1 MDKFYKYQLE
11 ELVSLV
17 KSKKWT
23 EGEKKTF
30 KCLEKYPNDI
40 TLLNLYSLFL
50 NQNNNFNK
58 SEITLKKIL
67 EIEPKNIDVINNLG
81 LVFKRQ
87 KKYKESIDCF
97 TRLIPMNY
105 NLPATYNN
113 LGTVYKQMGNIN
125 NAVINYNLSISK
137 DLNFFDA
144 YNNLGIAQEEIG
156 NVSEAIRN
164 YKKCIE
170 INPIQSDIYE
180 GKIFQL
186 NYIAYNEIEKNI
198 HFRKSTRPLIRWVK
212 GEGLDDKITKTSIA
226 IATKLFGEEVDYCL
240 CTNNLNS
247 RRVREI
253 LSLSSQPVCWIPLG
267 SRENIE
273 LSSILT
279 KAGCSENN
287 FGYWWKWF
295 PERVRPYAP
304 EWIVEGDML
313 ITKKPKWFNKWKN
326 GDDVVRISASDESA
340 WPKEYYGEY
349 ANLLNDKIKLYSGF
363 VSLPPN
369 FYYLKDMIK
378 IMNKQPL
385 KNNHNGV
392 YNFSEQGLI
401 SAVFSKYNIKKI
413 SMEEFPIANALFQKN
428 NYVKKK
434 SLNKIWGYHFAR
446 SFIKE
451 NIYFKKYINLKKN
464 SWIKKKQPF
473 KKQFEWLR
481 NNGQFGNEGYSM
493 NPFCVNR
500 ILSVMKNFKDIQ
512 LLEIG
517 TSRGY
522 LTALLSRFNKVT
534 TIDHK
539 DRGAFINLDGLNIK
553 IVKEDMLIFLKKDPN
568 KYKVILIDLH
578 GNSKKVWSKLWSLIP
593 ARLDI
598 KSKVILYN
606 SHLYKID
613 RFREENGIK
622 FLLDKNLFKKFDFKI
637 YEKPLPG
644 MIICSND

>member
-1 MDKFYKYQLE
+1 MDKLNKYQLE
-11 ELVSLV
+11 DLVSLI
-17 KSKKWT
+17 KSKKWI
-23 EGEKKTF
+23 EGEKKTLKF
-30 KCLEKYPNDI
+30 LKKFPNDI
-40 TLLNLYSLFL
+40 ILLNLYSLFL

-58 SEITLKKIL
+58 SEIILKKIL
-67 EIEPKNIDVINNLG
+67 ETDPKNTDAINNLG

-87 KKYKESIDCF
+87 NKYKESIDCYAQLI
-97 TRLIPMNY
+97 RLDH

-113 LGTVYKQMGNIN
+113 LGTVYKQMGDFS

-137 DLNFFDA
+137 DPNFFDA
-144 YNNLGIAQEEIG
+144 YNNLGIVQEEIG
-156 NVSEAIRN
+156 NISEAIQN
-164 YKKCIE
+164 YNKCSE

-186 NYIAYNEIEKNI
+186 NYITNNEIEKNI
-198 HFRKSTRPLIRWVK
+198 HFRKSIRPLIRWVK
-212 GEGLDDKITKTSIA
+212 GEGLDDKITKASIA
-226 IATKLFGEEVDYCL
+226 IATKLFGDEVDYCL

-253 LSLSSQPVCWIPLG
+253 LSLSSQPVCWLPLS
-267 SRENIE
+267 SRDNSE

-295 PERVRPYAP
+295 PERARPYAP

-313 ITKKPKWFNKWKN
+313 ITKKPKWFNKWKSGN
-326 GDDVVRISASDESA
+326 DVVRISASDESA

-349 ANLLNDKIKLYSGF
+349 ANLLDDKIKLYSGF

-401 SAVFSKYNIKKI
+401 SAVFSKYSIKKI
-413 SMEEFPIANALFQKN
+413 PIEEFPIANALFENNLKN
-428 NYVKKK
+428 KN
-434 SLNKIWGYHFAR
+434 SSNKIWGYHFAR

-451 NIYFKKYINLKKN
+451 NIFFTKYINLKKN
-464 SWIKKKQPF
+464 NWIKKNQSL

-493 NPFCVNR
+493 NPLCVNR
-500 ILSVMKNFKDIQ
+500 ILSVIKNYKDIQ
-512 LLEIG
+512 VLEIG

-539 DRGAFINLDGLNIK
+539 DRGAFINLSGLNIK
-553 IVKEDMLIFLKKDPN
+553 IVKEDMLSFLKKDLN
-568 KYKVILIDLH
+568 KYNIILIDLH

-593 ARLDI
+593 ARLEF

-613 RFREENGIK
+613 RFKEDNGIK
-622 FLLDKNLFKKFDFKI
+622 FLLDSNLLKNFNLKI
-637 YEKPLPG
+637 YDKPLPG

>member
-1 MDKFYKYQLE
+1 MDKLNKYQLE
-11 ELVSLV
+11 DLVSLI
-17 KSKKWT
+17 KSKKWI
-23 EGEKKTF
+23 EGEKKTLKF
-30 KCLEKYPNDI
+30 LKKFPNDI
-40 TLLNLYSLFL
+40 ILLNLYSLFL

-58 SEITLKKIL
+58 SEIILKKIL
-67 EIEPKNIDVINNLG
+67 ETDPKNTDAINNLG

-87 KKYKESIDCF
+87 NKYKESIDCYAQLI
-97 TRLIPMNY
+97 RLDHNV
-105 NLPATYNN
+105 PATYNN
-113 LGTVYKQMGNIN
+113 LGTVYKQMGDFS

-137 DLNFFDA
+137 DPNFLDA
-144 YNNLGIAQEEIG
+144 YNNLGIVQEEIG
-156 NVSEAIRN
+156 NISEAIKN
-164 YKKCIE
+164 YKKCSE

-186 NYIAYNEIEKNI
+186 NYITNNEIEKNI
-198 HFRKSTRPLIRWVK
+198 HFRKSIRPLIRWVK
-212 GEGLDDKITKTSIA
+212 GEGLDDKITKASIA
-226 IATKLFGEEVDYCL
+226 IATKLFGDDVDYCL

-253 LSLSSQPVCWIPLG
+253 LSLSSQPVCWMPLG

-313 ITKKPKWFNKWKN
+313 ITKKPKWFNKWKSGN
-326 GDDVVRISASDESA
+326 DVVRISASDESA

-349 ANLLNDKIKLYSGF
+349 ANLLDDKIKLYSGF

-401 SAVFSKYNIKKI
+401 SAVFSKYSIKKI
-413 SMEEFPIANALFQKN
+413 PIEEFPIANALFENNLKN
-428 NYVKKK
+428 KN
-434 SLNKIWGYHFAR
+434 SSNKIWGYHFAR

-451 NIYFKKYINLKKN
+451 NIFFTKYINLKKN
-464 SWIKKKQPF
+464 NWIKKNQPL

-493 NPFCVNR
+493 NPLCVNR
-500 ILSVMKNFKDIQ
+500 ILSVMKNYKNIQ
-512 LLEIG
+512 VLEIG

-539 DRGAFINLDGLNIK
+539 DRGAFINLSGLNIK
-553 IVKEDMLIFLKKDPN
+553 IVKEDMLSFLKKDLN
-568 KYKVILIDLH
+568 KYNIILIDLH

-593 ARLDI
+593 ARLEF

-613 RFREENGIK
+613 RFKEDNGIK
-622 FLLDKNLFKKFDFKI
+622 FLLDSNLLKNFNLKI
-637 YEKPLPG
+637 YDKPLPG

>member
-1 MDKFYKYQLE
+1 MDKFNKYQLE
-11 ELVSLV
+11 DLVDLV
-17 KSKKWT
+17 KSKKWV

-30 KCLEKYPNDI
+30 ELLKKNTNDI

-50 NQNNNFNK
+50 TQNNKFYK
-58 SEITLKKIL
+58 SEITLKKVL
-67 EIEPKNIDVINNLG
+67 ELDSKNPDAINNLG
-81 LVFKRQ
+81 LVLKRQ
-87 KKYKESIDCF
+87 KKYKESIDCYSQ
-97 TRLIPMNY
+97 LIQINH
-105 NLPATYNN
+105 NVSATYNN
-113 LGTVYKQMGNIN
+113 LGTVYKQMGDIN

-137 DLNFFDA
+137 DPNFCDA
-144 YNNLGIAQEEIG
+144 YNNLGIAKEEIG
-156 NVSEAIRN
+156 NISEAIKN

-186 NYIAYNEIEKNI
+186 NYITNNKIEKNI
-198 HFRKSTRPLIRWVK
+198 HFRKSIRPLIRWVK
-212 GEGLDDKITKTSIA
+212 GEGLDDKITKASIA
-226 IATKLFGEEVDYCL
+226 IATKLFGNEVDYCL

-253 LSLSSQPVCWIPLG
+253 LSLSSQPVCWLPLS

-313 ITKKPKWFNKWKN
+313 ITKKPKWFNKWKS
-326 GDDVVRISASDESA
+326 GSDVVRISASDEFA

-349 ANLLNDKIKLYSGF
+349 ANLLDDKIKLYSGF

-401 SAVFSKYNIKKI
+401 SVVFSKYSFKKI
-413 SMEEFPIANALFQKN
+413 SIEEFPIANALFENNFKN
-428 NYVKKK
+428 KY
-434 SLNKIWGYHFAR
+434 SSNKIWGYHFAR

-451 NIYFKKYINLKKN
+451 NIFFNKYINLKKN
-464 SWIKKKQPF
+464 NWTQKKQRF

-493 NPFCVNR
+493 NPLCVNR
-500 ILSVMKNFKDIQ
+500 ILSVVKNYKNTQ
-512 LLEIG
+512 VLEIG

-522 LTALLSRFNKVT
+522 LTALLSRFNEVT

-539 DRGAFINLDGLNIK
+539 DRGAFINLSGLNIK
-553 IVKEDMLIFLKKDPN
+553 IVKEDMLSFLKKDSK
-568 KYKVILIDLH
+568 KYNIILIDLH
-578 GNSKKVWSKLWSLIP
+578 GNSKKVWRKLWSLIP
-593 ARLDI
+593 ARLEF

-613 RFREENGIK
+613 GFSEDNGIK
-622 FLLDKNLFKKFDFKI
+622 FLLDSNLFKKFKLKI

>member
-1 MDKFYKYQLE
+1 
-11 ELVSLV
+11 
-17 KSKKWT
+17 
-23 EGEKKTF
+23 
-30 KCLEKYPNDI
+30 
-40 TLLNLYSLFL
+40 
-50 NQNNNFNK
+50 
-58 SEITLKKIL
+58 
-67 EIEPKNIDVINNLG
+67 
-81 LVFKRQ
+81 
-87 KKYKESIDCF
+87 
-97 TRLIPMNY
+97 
-105 NLPATYNN
+105 
-113 LGTVYKQMGNIN
+113 MGDFS

-137 DLNFFDA
+137 DANFFDA
-144 YNNLGIAQEEIG
+144 YNNLGIVQEEIG
-156 NVSEAIRN
+156 NISEAIKN

-186 NYIAYNEIEKNI
+186 NYITNNEIEKNI
-198 HFRKSTRPLIRWVK
+198 HFRKSIRPLIRWIK
-212 GEGLDDKITKTSIA
+212 GEGLDDKITKASIA
-226 IATKLFGEEVDYCL
+226 IATKLFGDEVDYCL

-326 GDDVVRISASDESA
+326 GNDVVRISASDESA

-349 ANLLNDKIKLYSGF
+349 ANLLDDKIKLYSGF

-401 SAVFSKYNIKKI
+401 SVVFSKYSIKKI
-413 SMEEFPIANALFQKN
+413 PIEEFPIANALFENNSKN
-428 NYVKKK
+428 KNT
-434 SLNKIWGYHFAR
+434 SNKIWGYHFAR

-451 NIYFKKYINLKKN
+451 NIFFTKYINLKKN
-464 SWIKKKQPF
+464 NWLKKNQPL

-493 NPFCVNR
+493 NPLCVNR
-500 ILSVMKNFKDIQ
+500 ILSVMKNYKNIQ
-512 LLEIG
+512 VLEIG

-539 DRGAFINLDGLNIK
+539 DRGAFINLSGLNIK
-553 IVKEDMLIFLKKDPN
+553 IVKEDMLSFLKKDHN

-593 ARLDI
+593 ARLEF

-613 RFREENGIK
+613 RFREDNGIK
-622 FLLDKNLFKKFDFKI
+622 FLLDSNLLKKFNLKI
-637 YEKPLPG
+637 YDKPLPG

>member
-1 MDKFYKYQLE
+1 MDKFNKYQLE
-11 ELVSLV
+11 DLVSLI
-17 KSKKWT
+17 KSKKWI
-23 EGEKKTF
+23 EGEKKTLKF
-30 KCLEKYPNDI
+30 LKKYPDDI
-40 TLLNLYSLFL
+40 ILLNLYYLFL

-58 SEITLKKIL
+58 SEIILKKIL
-67 EIEPKNIDVINNLG
+67 ETDPKNIDAINNLG
-81 LVFKRQ
+81 LVFKKQ
-87 KKYKESIDCF
+87 NKYKESIDCYAQLL
-97 TRLIPMNY
+97 RVNH
-105 NLPATYNN
+105 NVPATYNN
-113 LGTVYKQMGNIN
+113 LGTVYKQMGDFS
-125 NAVINYNLSISK
+125 NAAINYNLSISK
-137 DLNFFDA
+137 DPNFLDA
-144 YNNLGIAQEEIG
+144 YNNLGIVQEEMG
-156 NVSEAIRN
+156 NISEAIKN
-164 YKKCIE
+164 YKKCSE

-186 NYIAYNEIEKNI
+186 NYITNNEIEKNI
-198 HFRKSTRPLIRWVK
+198 HFRKSIRPLIRWVK
-212 GEGLDDKITKTSIA
+212 GEGLDDKITKASIA
-226 IATKLFGEEVDYCL
+226 IATKLFGDEVDYCL

-253 LSLSSQPVCWIPLG
+253 LSLSSQPVCWMPLG

-313 ITKKPKWFNKWKN
+313 ITKKPKWFNKWKS
-326 GDDVVRISASDESA
+326 GSDVVRISASDESA

-349 ANLLNDKIKLYSGF
+349 ANLLDDKIKLYSGF

-401 SAVFSKYNIKKI
+401 SAVFSKYSIKKI
-413 SMEEFPIANALFQKN
+413 PIEEFPIANALFENNLKN
-428 NYVKKK
+428 KN
-434 SLNKIWGYHFAR
+434 SSNKIWGYHFAR

-451 NIYFKKYINLKKN
+451 NIFFTKYINLKKN
-464 SWIKKKQPF
+464 NWIKKNQSL

-493 NPFCVNR
+493 NPLCVNR
-500 ILSVMKNFKDIQ
+500 ILSVIKNYKDIQ
-512 LLEIG
+512 VLEIG

-539 DRGAFINLDGLNIK
+539 DRGAFINLSGLNIK
-553 IVKEDMLIFLKKDPN
+553 IVKEDMLSFLKKDHN

-593 ARLDI
+593 ARLEF

-613 RFREENGIK
+613 RFKEDNGIK
-622 FLLDKNLFKKFDFKI
+622 FLLDSNLLKNFNLKI
-637 YEKPLPG
+637 YDKPLPG

>member
-1 MDKFYKYQLE
+1 MDKFNKYQLE
-11 ELVSLV
+11 DLVSLI
-17 KSKKWT
+17 KSKKWI
-23 EGEKKTF
+23 EGEKKTLKF
-30 KCLEKYPNDI
+30 LKKFPNDI
-40 TLLNLYSLFL
+40 ILLNLYSLFL

-58 SEITLKKIL
+58 SEIILKKIL
-67 EIEPKNIDVINNLG
+67 ETDPKNTDAINNLG

-87 KKYKESIDCF
+87 NKYKESIDCYAQLI
-97 TRLIPMNY
+97 RLDH

-113 LGTVYKQMGNIN
+113 LGTVYKQMGDFS

-137 DLNFFDA
+137 DPNFFDA
-144 YNNLGIAQEEIG
+144 YNNLGIVQEEIG
-156 NVSEAIRN
+156 NISEAIKN
-164 YKKCIE
+164 YNKCSE

-186 NYIAYNEIEKNI
+186 NYITNNEIEKNI
-198 HFRKSTRPLIRWVK
+198 HFRKSIRPLIRWVK
-212 GEGLDDKITKTSIA
+212 GEGLDDKITKASIA
-226 IATKLFGEEVDYCL
+226 IATKLFGDEVDYCL

-253 LSLSSQPVCWIPLG
+253 LSLSSQPVCWLPLS
-267 SRENIE
+267 SRDNSE

-295 PERVRPYAP
+295 PERVRPHAP

-313 ITKKPKWFNKWKN
+313 ITKKPKWFNKWKSGN
-326 GDDVVRISASDESA
+326 DVVRISASDESA

-349 ANLLNDKIKLYSGF
+349 ANLLDDKIKLYSGF

-401 SAVFSKYNIKKI
+401 SAVFSKYSIKKI
-413 SMEEFPIANALFQKN
+413 PIEEFPIANALFENNLKN
-428 NYVKKK
+428 KN
-434 SLNKIWGYHFAR
+434 SSNKIWGYHFAR

-451 NIYFKKYINLKKN
+451 NIFFTKYINLKKN
-464 SWIKKKQPF
+464 NWIKKNQPL

-493 NPFCVNR
+493 NPLCVNR
-500 ILSVMKNFKDIQ
+500 ILSVIKNYKDIQ
-512 LLEIG
+512 VLEIG

-539 DRGAFINLDGLNIK
+539 DRGAFINLSGLNIK
-553 IVKEDMLIFLKKDPN
+553 IVKEDMLSFLKKDLN
-568 KYKVILIDLH
+568 KYNIILIDLH

-593 ARLDI
+593 ARLEF

-613 RFREENGIK
+613 RFKEDNGIK
-622 FLLDKNLFKKFDFKI
+622 FLLDSNLLKNFNLKI
-637 YEKPLPG
+637 YDKPLPG

>member
-1 MDKFYKYQLE
+1 MDKLNKYQLE
-11 ELVSLV
+11 DLVSLI
-17 KSKKWT
+17 KSKKWI
-23 EGEKKTF
+23 EGEKKTLKF
-30 KCLEKYPNDI
+30 LKKFPNDI
-40 TLLNLYSLFL
+40 ILLNLYSLFL

-58 SEITLKKIL
+58 SEIILKKIL
-67 EIEPKNIDVINNLG
+67 ETDPKNTDAINNLG

-87 KKYKESIDCF
+87 NKYKESIDCYAQLI
-97 TRLIPMNY
+97 RLDHNV
-105 NLPATYNN
+105 PATYNN
-113 LGTVYKQMGNIN
+113 LGTVYKQMGDFS

-137 DLNFFDA
+137 DPNFLDA
-144 YNNLGIAQEEIG
+144 YNNLGIVQEEIG
-156 NVSEAIRN
+156 NISEAIKN
-164 YKKCIE
+164 YKKCSE

-186 NYIAYNEIEKNI
+186 NYITNNEIEKNI
-198 HFRKSTRPLIRWVK
+198 HFRKSIRPLIRWVK
-212 GEGLDDKITKTSIA
+212 GEGLDDKITKASIA
-226 IATKLFGEEVDYCL
+226 IATKLFGDEVDYCL

-253 LSLSSQPVCWIPLG
+253 LSLSSQPVCWMPLG

-313 ITKKPKWFNKWKN
+313 ITKKPKWFNKWKSGN
-326 GDDVVRISASDESA
+326 DVVRISASDESA

-349 ANLLNDKIKLYSGF
+349 ANLLDDKIKLYSGF

-401 SAVFSKYNIKKI
+401 SAVFSKYSIKKI
-413 SMEEFPIANALFQKN
+413 PIEEFPIANALFENNLKN
-428 NYVKKK
+428 KN
-434 SLNKIWGYHFAR
+434 SSNKIWGYHFAR

-451 NIYFKKYINLKKN
+451 NIFFTKYINLKKN
-464 SWIKKKQPF
+464 NWIKKNQPL

-493 NPFCVNR
+493 NPLCVNR
-500 ILSVMKNFKDIQ
+500 ILSVMKNYKNIQ
-512 LLEIG
+512 VLEIG

-539 DRGAFINLDGLNIK
+539 DRGAFINLSGLNIK
-553 IVKEDMLIFLKKDPN
+553 IVKEDMLSFLKKDLN
-568 KYKVILIDLH
+568 KYNIILIDLH

-593 ARLDI
+593 ARLEF

-613 RFREENGIK
+613 RFKEDNGIK
-622 FLLDKNLFKKFDFKI
+622 FLLDSNLLKNFNLKI
-637 YEKPLPG
+637 YDKPLPG

>member
-1 MDKFYKYQLE
+1 MDKLNKYQLE
-11 ELVSLV
+11 DLVSLI
-17 KSKKWT
+17 KSKKWI
-23 EGEKKTF
+23 EGEKKTLKF
-30 KCLEKYPNDI
+30 LKKFPNDI
-40 TLLNLYSLFL
+40 ILLNLYSLFL

-58 SEITLKKIL
+58 SEIILKKIL
-67 EIEPKNIDVINNLG
+67 ETDPKNTDAINNLG

-87 KKYKESIDCF
+87 NKYKESIDCYAQLI
-97 TRLIPMNY
+97 RLDH

-113 LGTVYKQMGNIN
+113 LGTVYKQMGDFS

-137 DLNFFDA
+137 DPNFFDA
-144 YNNLGIAQEEIG
+144 YNNLGIVQEEIG
-156 NVSEAIRN
+156 NISEAIKN
-164 YKKCIE
+164 YNKCSE

-186 NYIAYNEIEKNI
+186 NYITNNEIEKNI
-198 HFRKSTRPLIRWVK
+198 HFRKSIRPLIRWVK
-212 GEGLDDKITKTSIA
+212 GEGLDDKITKASIA
-226 IATKLFGEEVDYCL
+226 IATKLFGDEVDYCL

-313 ITKKPKWFNKWKN
+313 ITKKPKWFNKWKS
-326 GDDVVRISASDESA
+326 GSDVVRISASDESA

-349 ANLLNDKIKLYSGF
+349 ANLLDDKIKLYSGF

-401 SAVFSKYNIKKI
+401 SAVFSKYSIKKI
-413 SMEEFPIANALFQKN
+413 PIEEFPIANALFENNLKN
-428 NYVKKK
+428 KN
-434 SLNKIWGYHFAR
+434 SSNKIWGYHFAR

-451 NIYFKKYINLKKN
+451 NIFFTKYINLKKN
-464 SWIKKKQPF
+464 NWIKKNQSL

-493 NPFCVNR
+493 NPLCVNR
-500 ILSVMKNFKDIQ
+500 ILSVIKNYKDIQ
-512 LLEIG
+512 VLEIG

-539 DRGAFINLDGLNIK
+539 DRGAFINLSGLNIK
-553 IVKEDMLIFLKKDPN
+553 IVKEDMLSFLKKDHN

-593 ARLDI
+593 ARLEF

-613 RFREENGIK
+613 RFKEDNGIK
-622 FLLDKNLFKKFDFKI
+622 FLLDSNLLKNFNLKI
-637 YEKPLPG
+637 YDKPLPG